1 MRQLVA
7 LYRSTVGKKIVMA
20 VTRAVLVGFL
30 VTHVV
35 ANLLAFQGPTKLN
48 AYSAFLHSTGELLWV
63 ARGVLLVSLILHV
76 IAAVQ
81 LTRLDQAARPVA
93 YARQNPQAATVASR
107 TMRWGG
113 ALLLAFIIYHL
124 LHFTFGSVHPEF
136 VDGDPYHNIVTG
148 FQQHPLVAGFYVAA
162 MAGLGLHLYH
172 GGSAMFQ
179 SLGLSHPSWNPGRQR
194 VMRVVAVL
202 MALGFAAIPLGV
214 VLGAIR

>member
-1 MRQLVA
+1 MQRIQA

-20 VTRAVLVGFL
+20 VTGVILIGFL

-35 ANLLAFQGPTKLN
+35 ANLLAFSGPAKIN
-48 AYSAFLHSTGELLWV
+48 GYSAFLHSTGELLWV
-63 ARGVLLVSLILHV
+63 ARGVLLLSLILHV

-81 LTRLDQAARPVA
+81 LTRMDRAARPEA
-93 YARQNPQAATVASR
+93 YAMRTPQAATVASR

-124 LHFTFGSVHPEF
+124 LHFTFGTAHPAF
-136 VDGDPYHNIVTG
+136 VAGDPYHNIVTG
-148 FQQHPLVAGFYVAA
+148 FQRHPLVTAFYVVA

-179 SLGLSHPSWNPGRQR
+179 SLGLNHPSWNPGRER
-194 VMRVVAVL
+194 LMRVVAVL
-202 MALGFAAIPLGV
+202 MAVGFAAIPLGV
-214 VLGAIR
+214 MVGAIK